1 MTRRFLRLPWRQ
13 KLTFLRRLL
22 ADKRV
27 PLYAKLFLVGPS
39 VYLAFPLDLI
49 PDFIPVLGYLDDI
62 AIIVATMAL
71 VIRLTPPAVLD
82 DLLVVLLGL
91 SIFFRLCPQEVV
103 EEHLQR
109 LAASLDADQRGS

>member
-27 PLYAKLFLVGPS
+27 PLYARLFLLGPS

-49 PDFIPVLGYLDDI
+49 PDFIP
-62 AIIVATMAL
+62 IVGQ
-71 VIRLTPPAVLD
+71 LD

-109 LAASLDADQRGS
+109 LAASLDAD